1 MQVSGN
7 GIQVTMA
14 IHIIIDGY
22 NMIRQSPE
30 LSQWED
36 VDIQHGREALID
48 WLAAYKRQRPHKI
61 TVVFDGSNA
70 PAASARRDQIK
81 GIAIHF
87 SRSGETADAVIK
99 RMARQEK
106 ERALVVTSDREIIK
120 SAAAHGAATISS
132 PEFEEKLIMADHMGA
147 DIIATDE
154 TDDGPG
160 WKPTTK
166 KKGPRRRLSKQKRR
180 NKLKIRKL

>member
-1 MQVSGN
+1 
-7 GIQVTMA
+7 MA

-30 LSQWED
+30 LSKWERM
-36 VDIQHGREALID
+36 DIQQGREALID
-48 WLAAYKRQRPHKI
+48 WLVAYKRQRPHKI

-70 PAASARRDQIK
+70 PTVSPRRDRVK
-81 GIAIHF
+81 GIAVRF
-87 SRSGETADAVIK
+87 SRGGETADAVIK

-106 ERALVVTSDREIIK
+106 EKALVVTSDREIIE
-120 SAAAHGAATISS
+120 AAASQGAATISS
-132 PEFEEKLIMADHMGA
+132 PEFEEKLVMADQLGQ
-147 DIIATDE
+147 DGITPDE
-154 TDDGPG
+154 IDDRPD

-180 NKLKIRKL
+180 NRLKISKL

>member
-7 GIQVTMA
+7 DFQVPMA

-30 LSQWED
+30 LSQWERT
-36 VDIQHGREALID
+36 DIQHGREALID
-48 WLAAYKRQRPHKI
+48 WLAAYRRRRPHKI

-70 PAASARRDQIK
+70 PAASPRRDLIK
-81 GIAIHF
+81 GIAIRF
-87 SRSGETADAVIK
+87 SRGGETADAVIK

-106 ERALVVTSDREIIK
+106 EKALVVTSDREIIEE
-120 SAAAHGAATISS
+120 AASQGAATISS
-132 PEFEEKLIMADHMGA
+132 PEFEEKLVMAGHMGTDGMTA
-147 DIIATDE
+147 DE
-154 TDDGPG
+154 TDDKPS
-160 WKPTTK
+160 WKSKTP

-180 NKLKIRKL
+180 NKLKISKL